1 MNGDGAPDIYVCND
15 YWTPDRL
22 WLNDGK
28 GHFRACPLLALRHTS
43 TFSMGVDFADV
54 DRDGQVDFCVT
65 DMLARDW
72 QRRKRQLMISGLPR
86 SPVGNH

>member
-1 MNGDGAPDIYVCND
+1 MCND

-28 GHFRACPLLALRHTS
+28 GHFRACPPLALRHTS
-43 TFSMGVDFADV
+43 LSSMGVDFADM

-72 QRRKRQLMISGLPR
+72 RLRKRELMLSGTR
-86 SPVGNH
+86 ARRRDHR